1 MYLYIYYQCKGSSGN
16 VSELVL
22 RIRLT
27 EKTFNINL
35 PPFSL
40 PNAEFVKQQEIE
52 DDGEPPRQVVC
63 VRVYVC
69 VRVCV
74 CVCVCTYINA
84 FIEDDGEPPRQ
95 FAHFPAWLQPRH
107 YRVPNVYI
115 TCTYIVCAFSRGA
128 PTARLVC
135 T

>member
-52 DDGEPPRQVVC
+52 DDGEPPRQ
-63 VRVYVC
+63 
-69 VRVCV
+69 
-74 CVCVCTYINA
+74 
-84 FIEDDGEPPRQ
+84 